1 MQSIEEVKEEE
12 ELKKKINQKR
22 RIRGVLIAVNA
33 LLISYTGFLAV
44 SSIVDLVNKNNGTN
58 IGDIITVLDKTEN
71 ESKKIYDSFAHEKA
85 DIIDVATY
93 GKYLLTSK
101 SKITYELD
109 KYTDSVRL
117 VNLKDAI
124 GSNSIKSES
133 ISLGNKFNEQIDL
146 FSLTN
151 GDYIIH
157 DALRASNFVTFHYT
171 GVDYF
176 SETIYSFPDKEGKRT
191 KITLKGKDSS
201 PALIVNVTTQ
211 VDLPSSYYDIV
222 IIKDPKFDDEN
233 IGAKW
238 FENTQLKVKEV
249 TSLKEAYRVNA
260 SYAVNIIEGDSI
272 FTSNYVNENTLKP
285 SLIENG
291 VYDSLDS
298 DNAIRELGGYV
309 FNAGAGIKGNEEYAI
324 ASREIMTVKNN
335 SHIGKYA
342 LSIGKDIINPYT
354 SIQEIFEFE
363 Y

>member
-133 ISLGNKFNEQIDL
+133 ISLGNKLNEQLDL
-146 FSLTN
+146 FGLTN

-171 GVDYF
+171 GVDYLAKLF
-176 SETIYSFPDKEGKRT
+176 ILFLIKKE
-191 KITLKGKDSS
+191 
-201 PALIVNVTTQ
+201 
-211 VDLPSSYYDIV
+211 
-222 IIKDPKFDDEN
+222 
-233 IGAKW
+233 
-238 FENTQLKVKEV
+238 
-249 TSLKEAYRVNA
+249 
-260 SYAVNIIEGDSI
+260 
-272 FTSNYVNENTLKP
+272 
-285 SLIENG
+285 
-291 VYDSLDS
+291 
-298 DNAIRELGGYV
+298 REL
-309 FNAGAGIKGNEEYAI
+309 
-324 ASREIMTVKNN
+324 R
-335 SHIGKYA
+335 
-342 LSIGKDIINPYT
+342 LL
-354 SIQEIFEFE
+354 
-363 Y
+363 